1 MVMEP
6 PARVWVYGDRGL
18 VMEEE
23 QANRLYQKGAFGKP
37 LSGGRLQL
45 SPLEILYLLEN
56 EKVEVV
62 EGRSGKVLGWEE
74 LCRRFGRRDPELM
87 LKYRV
92 YADLR
97 SRGYVV
103 KTGLKFGSH
112 FRVYG
117 RGERPGEVHSRY
129 LVHAIRE
136 GTRLSPPEL
145 ARAVRLAHSVRK
157 VMIFAV
163 VDDEG
168 DVTYYSLRREKP

>member
-1 MVMEP
+1 MEP
-6 PARVWVYGDRGL
+6 PAKVRVYRDRGL
-18 VMEEE
+18 VLEEG
-23 QANRLYQKGAFGKP
+23 QASQLHQKGAFGKP

-45 SPLEILYLLEN
+45 APLEILYLVEN
-56 EKVEVV
+56 GKAEAV
-62 EGRSGKVLGWEE
+62 EGKSGKALGWEE
-74 LCRRFGRRDPELM
+74 LCRRFSRTDSELM
-87 LKYRV
+87 LKYAV
-92 YADLR
+92 YSDLR
-97 SRGYVV
+97 SRGYAV

-129 LVHAIRE
+129 LVHVLRE
-136 GTRLSPPEL
+136 GARLSPPEL

-157 VMIFAV
+157 TMLFAV